1 MKASTFQFL
10 KLKLGEA
17 IKSTPCKLAPSVPAS
32 TSSKHLCCAVEVLI
46 THVEKKAHWL
56 MGNRIPAKLSLARKK
71 KKSYNKKEKCLSFKT
86 KKKQLA
92 PVVEMFY
99 KATARGK
106 KNSKSTVPEC
116 GKRAKNINIQEH
128 SKPSASCKKCLR
140 FPWIINKYGSLSSP
154 SALPANCLFESY
166 AVKPVFQIK
175 ENKSKGPW
183 LSCFKYHS
191 EEV

>member
-32 TSSKHLCCAVEVLI
+32 ASSKHLCCAIEVLI

-56 MGNRIPAKLSLARKK
+56 MGDRIPAKLSLARKK

-106 KNSKSTVPEC
+106 KKF
-116 GKRAKNINIQEH
+116 KINGPRMWKESQ
-128 SKPSASCKKCLR
+128 
-140 FPWIINKYGSLSSP
+140 KY
-154 SALPANCLFESY
+154 
-166 AVKPVFQIK
+166 
-175 ENKSKGPW
+175 
-183 LSCFKYHS
+183 
-191 EEV
+191 